1 MPMVLDII
9 ILFASKVFR
18 LAQGENTCFKLSLDR
33 GEVVGMGLS
42 LVLAVAHCKCL
53 LFCVLLVFLFCF
65 SYCSQVIGSSFTH
78 ISTEIGWLG

>member
-9 ILFASKVFR
+9 ILFASKAFR

-42 LVLAVAHCKCL
+42 LVLAAVAHCQCL
-53 LFCVLLVFLFCF
+53 LFCVLLVFLFGF
-65 SYCSQVIGSSFTH
+65 SYCS
-78 ISTEIGWLG
+78 